1 MITLIEHINEKNER
15 VDITH
20 LISKFTWSGD
30 REEAA
35 RKLEFSYAYNPK
47 EIQMTIHMILLAMMG

>member
-1 MITLIEHINEKNER
+1 MITLIEHINEKDER

-30 REEAA
+30 REEL
-35 RKLEFSYAYNPK
+35 LEN
-47 EIQMTIHMILLAMMG
+47 

>member
-1 MITLIEHINEKNER
+1 MITLIEHINEKDEI

-47 EIQMTIHMILLAMMG
+47 DISFPELFN